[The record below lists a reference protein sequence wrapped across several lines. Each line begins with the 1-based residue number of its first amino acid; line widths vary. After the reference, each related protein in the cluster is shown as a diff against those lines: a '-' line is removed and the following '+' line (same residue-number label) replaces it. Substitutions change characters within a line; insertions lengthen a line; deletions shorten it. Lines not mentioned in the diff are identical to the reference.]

1 MIRIGIICPS
11 EIANRRFLPALNQL
25 PNFKFIGVAYANK
38 LEWENATKEIID
50 NERGKAQ
57 QIIDQYGGK
66 IFDSYTN
73 LIESDKID
81 AVYLPLPPAL
91 HFKWAKL
98 ALQSGK
104 HVLIEKPATISYNN
118 SKELISLAIE
128 NKLAIH
134 ENYMFAFHS
143 QINAINNIIKSGTLG
158 DISLFRLS
166 FGFPRRNAEDFRYNK
181 KLGGGA
187 LLDCGGYTLK
197 YAHMLI
203 GKTARIDYANSNYT
217 KYIEVDKMVQQQ

>member
-57 QIIDQYGGK
+57 QTDQYGGK

-91 HFKWAKL
+91 HFK
-98 ALQSGK
+98 
-104 HVLIEKPATISYNN
+104 
-118 SKELISLAIE
+118 
-128 NKLAIH
+128 
-134 ENYMFAFHS
+134 
-143 QINAINNIIKSGTLG
+143 
-158 DISLFRLS
+158 
-166 FGFPRRNAEDFRYNK
+166 
-181 KLGGGA
+181 
-187 LLDCGGYTLK
+187 
-197 YAHMLI
+197 
-203 GKTARIDYANSNYT
+203 
-217 KYIEVDKMVQQQ
+217 